1 MYSSLFWHKIGEVE
15 GIKLCCL
22 CTNLSD
28 GNGDRRK
35 RQASGRWP
43 DCELQ
48 FEALYNLFQLQT
60 LGFHRLRGRGD
71 LFH

>member
-1 MYSSLFWHKIGEVE
+1 MYSSLFWHKIREAE

-22 CTNLSD
+22 CTNLSG
-28 GNGDRRK
+28 GNPEWRK
-35 RQASGRWP
+35 RQASGGWP
-43 DCELQ
+43 DCRLQ

-60 LGFHRLRGRGD
+60 LGFHCLRGGRH